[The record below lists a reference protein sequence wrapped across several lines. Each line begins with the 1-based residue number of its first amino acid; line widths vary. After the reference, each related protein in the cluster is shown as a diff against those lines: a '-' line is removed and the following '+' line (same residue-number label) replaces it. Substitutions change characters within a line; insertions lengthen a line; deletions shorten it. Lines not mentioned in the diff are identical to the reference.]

1 MPVLGTE
8 YVALSLQIIHLQV
21 FVALHLCNS
30 NSIPQH
36 EIVTDLNLSIQH
48 QELLRADVSK
58 GLSVISEWGY
68 L

>member
-1 MPVLGTE
+1 M
-8 YVALSLQIIHLQV
+8 ALSLQIILLQV
-21 FVALHLCNS
+21 FEAFHQCNS
-30 NSIPQH
+30 NSVPQH
-36 EIVTDLNLSIQH
+36 ELVTDLNLSNQH